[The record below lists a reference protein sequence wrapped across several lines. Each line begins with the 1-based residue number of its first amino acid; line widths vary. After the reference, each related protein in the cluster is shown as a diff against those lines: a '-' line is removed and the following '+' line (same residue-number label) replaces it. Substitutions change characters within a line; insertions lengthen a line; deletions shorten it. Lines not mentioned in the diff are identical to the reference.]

1 MKNLT
6 VLGSTGSIGT
16 STMEV
21 VRANPSQYSI
31 FALAAGQNAGLLLE
45 QIREFHPKVVVV
57 ADDSV
62 LRILKSMLN
71 EAGLPIP
78 ELLTGPRALVQIA
91 TAPEV
96 DFVMSAIVGVSG
108 LEATYEAIQH
118 RKTIG
123 LANKEVLVACGEL
136 VMAAARA
143 NQVELLPVDSEHLGP
158 AVLPQLP
165 HDLLIGPGE
174 LGDRHDIGRSWHG
187 VPLVQ

>member
-6 VLGSTGSIGT
+6 ILGSTGSIGT

-45 QIREFHPKVVVV
+45 QIREFHPKIVVV

-78 ELLTGPRALVQIA
+78 ELLTGPRALAQIA

-136 VMAAARA
+136 VMAAAKA
-143 NQVELLPVDSEHLGP
+143 NQVGGFARAALVKTPP
-158 AVLPQLP
+158 
-165 HDLLIGPGE
+165 
-174 LGDRHDIGRSWHG
+174 DRAAGR
-187 VPLVQ
+187 